1 MLKDTTMATQNTE
14 SKTDRH
20 GLMPNVVH
28 LALDVADRGQS
39 TAISVL
45 NDARVELRTAMDHGI
60 ELAEKLA
67 SGAFRFARK
76 LTQRLDEVSGEALTG
91 AERALTT
98 AVKTARETTRAAQN
112 IAAKAS
118 NHVTGPQ
125 AQA

>member
-1 MLKDTTMATQNTE
+1 MATHNTD
-14 SKTDRH
+14 SKTDSRTDRH

-45 NDARVELRTAMDHGI
+45 NDARVELRAAMENGI

-67 SGAFRFARK
+67 TGAFRFARK
-76 LTQRLDEVSGEALTG
+76 LTQRIDEASGEALTG
-91 AERALTT
+91 AERALSN
-98 AVKTARETTRAAQN
+98 AVKTARETTLAAQHL
-112 IAAKAS
+112 AATATS
-118 NHVTGPQ
+118 QVTGRQ